1 MECLV
6 SSQRIMSDFFKIS
19 NALNVISSRFPM
31 GVETIYK
38 FLEIAFIMKKKF
50 LGIFFLIFFNSS
62 LYADENNKSIRIGLL
77 APLTGTYSELGN
89 SLLYSLQLALE
100 EINDENVIIVPRD
113 SGFNE
118 KEKLNK
124 AINEIKSN
132 NVKVVIGP
140 ITNEEFEIAE
150 KHNDLVFISPSNINS
165 KFSNNIISIGISL
178 ESQLIALLNFI
189 KKQKKTKTV
198 IIYPKNQFTK
208 LIENELESLNLS
220 NIKTFTYNPNP
231 EVLTGEI
238 EKLTNYAQRKKNLKL
253 RKKMFEDKDDEASI
267 KELERLDQLYTL
279 GGVNFDSVIII
290 DFGNSLKSVLTSL
303 VYTDVN
309 QETVLFTTVN
319 QWFDES
325 IFYENTIK
333 KLYYPSVNYN
343 EFKKY
348 NEKYFKKFNIYPNEI
363 TILTYDAL
371 GLIYYAWKKNGVIK
385 SINDFSFKSKIKGKI
400 GTFSF
405 KNQKVLQELNIYKIE
420 NKKFVKY

>member
-1 MECLV
+1 
-6 SSQRIMSDFFKIS
+6 
-19 NALNVISSRFPM
+19 
-31 GVETIYK
+31 
-38 FLEIAFIMKKKF
+38 MKKNILATLF
-50 LGIFFLIFFNSS
+50 LLIFNFN

-77 APLTGTYSELGN
+77 APLTGSYSDLGN

-100 EINDENVIIVPRD
+100 EINDKNVIIVPRD

-132 NVKVVIGP
+132 DVKVVIGP

-150 KHNDLVFISPSNINS
+150 KHNDLIFISPSNINS

-178 ESQLIALLNFI
+178 ESQLLALLNFI

-198 IIYPKNQFTK
+198 IMYPKNQFSD
-208 LIENELESLNLS
+208 LIEKELKNLNLT
-220 NIKTFTYNPNP
+220 NIKTFIYSPNP

-238 EKLTNYAQRKKNLKL
+238 EELTNYTQRKRNLEL
-253 RKKMFEDKDDEASI
+253 RKKMFEDKEDEESI
-267 KELERLDQLYTL
+267 KELERLEQLYTL
-279 GGVNFDSVIII
+279 GNINFDSVIII

-309 QETVLFTTVN
+309 QENVLFTTVN

-333 KLYYPSVNYN
+333 DLYYPSVNLKEFNNYN
-343 EFKKY
+343 K
-348 NEKYFKKFNIYPNEI
+348 KYFKKFNIYPSEI

-371 GLIYYAWKKNGVIK
+371 GLIYYTWKKNGVIK
-385 SINDFSFKSKIKGKI
+385 SINDFSFKNKIKGKI

-405 KNQKVLQELNIYKIE
+405 KNQKVIQELDIYKTD
-420 NKKFVKY
+420 NKKFIKF

>member
-1 MECLV
+1 
-6 SSQRIMSDFFKIS
+6 
-19 NALNVISSRFPM
+19 
-31 GVETIYK
+31 
-38 FLEIAFIMKKKF
+38 MKKNILATLF
-50 LGIFFLIFFNSS
+50 LLIFNFN

-77 APLTGTYSELGN
+77 APLTGSYSYLGD

-124 AINEIKSN
+124 AINEIKSKG
-132 NVKVVIGP
+132 VKVVIGP

-150 KHNDLVFISPSNINS
+150 KHNDIIFISPSNINS
-165 KFSNNIISIGISL
+165 EFSNNIISIGISL
-178 ESQLIALLNFI
+178 ESQLLALLNFI

-198 IIYPKNQFTK
+198 IMYPKNQFLDLVEK
-208 LIENELESLNLS
+208 ELKNLNLS
-220 NIKTFTYNPNP
+220 NIKTFIYSPNP

-238 EKLTNYAQRKKNLKL
+238 EDLTNYTQRKRNLEL
-253 RKKMFEDKDDEASI
+253 RKKMFEDKEDEESI
-267 KELERLDQLYTL
+267 KELERLEQLYTL
-279 GGVNFDSVIII
+279 GNVNFDSVIII

-309 QETVLFTTVN
+309 QENVLFTTVN

-325 IFYENTIK
+325 IFYENTIQD
-333 KLYYPSVNYN
+333 LYYPSVNLKEFNNYN
-343 EFKKY
+343 K
-348 NEKYFKKFNIYPNEI
+348 KYFKKFNIYPNEI

-371 GLIYYAWKKNGVIK
+371 GLIYYTWKKNGMIK
-385 SINDFSFKSKIKGKI
+385 SINDFSFKNKIKGKI

-405 KNQKVLQELNIYKIE
+405 KNQKVIQELDIYKTD
-420 NKKFVKY
+420 NKKFIKF